1 MRPVHSASVCLNT
14 KQCTSDCGSYH
25 NDKLGSSVPSQITEC
40 MCCQEARTTMAYP
53 MYPQAMSEIL
63 AANRSRATR
72 LVRPLMWRMPK
83 SVKRRLSRLRLVRLV
98 RDDSC
103 CRPASPTPGASPTG
117 CHWKNRVSLQQQG
130 VIATTG
136 SHCNNSVSLKQQG
149 VMQQQ
154 PHREA
159 CAAQTFGAVEL
170 ETGRAGQNTS
180 RQQEES
186 TLALLKLSD
195 LVRDNISC
203 SLAAPSKRRSGDR
216 TG

>member
-40 MCCQEARTTMAYP
+40 MCCQEARTTMAYL

-72 LVRPLMWRMPK
+72 LVRPLMWRMPR

-103 CRPASPTPGASPTG
+103 CRPASPTPVHHQQGVIGKTG
-117 CHWKNRVSLQQQG
+117 CHYNNRVSLQQQGVIATTGSHCNNSVSLQQQG

-149 VMQQQ
+149 VI
-154 PHREA
+154 A
-159 CAAQTFGAVEL
+159 TTA
-170 ETGRAGQNTS
+170 TS
-180 RQQEES
+180 
-186 TLALLKLSD
+186 
-195 LVRDNISC
+195 
-203 SLAAPSKRRSGDR
+203 
-216 TG
+216 